1 MARLEIE
8 MKIRKS
14 CCDIR
19 DISHRSLYQ
28 CVVLVMVNQHPST
41 IGSLYAFRP
50 QAQAQAQKVSAAAAS
65 RRSINQKCKVALR
78 VSPAVYLDDE
88 G

>member
-1 MARLEIE
+1 MHSSGAPENPLLPT
-8 MKIRKS
+8 S
-14 CCDIR
+14 YFAF
-19 DISHRSLYQ
+19 DISHRNLYQ
-28 CVVLVMVNQHPST
+28 CVVLVMVNIHQPSDP
-41 IGSLYAFRP
+41 FRP